1 MDVMATSDLSI
12 LFCLFCLAAFILLF
26 AIVLMVVW
34 VWMLNDWNKRE
45 EIDPGAYERY
55 KIQMILGW
63 PFGYYLNIYRK
74 HGSAS
79 P

>member
-1 MDVMATSDLSI
+1 MNVLATSDLTI
-12 LFCLFCLAAFILLF
+12 LFCLFCLAGFILLF

-45 EIDPGAYERY
+45 KIDPEAHERY

-63 PFGYYLNIYRK
+63 PFGYYLNVYRK
-74 HGSAS
+74 HGPAS
-79 P
+79 H